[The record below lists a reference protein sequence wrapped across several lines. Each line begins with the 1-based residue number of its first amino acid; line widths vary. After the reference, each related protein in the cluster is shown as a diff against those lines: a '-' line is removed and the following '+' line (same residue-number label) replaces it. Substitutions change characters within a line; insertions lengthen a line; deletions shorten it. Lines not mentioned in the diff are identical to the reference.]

1 MPVAQLL
8 PVAGGLGEP
17 MAQFRPVVGHKEEAP
32 RPQQTPSSQLL
43 EEKSGQI
50 ASVAGSY
57 GGVGH
62 GVPLEQRLL
71 PDTHGDHVR
80 APRRKP
86 PTVGTSG
93 RTGKRAEDGTGSLN
107 KTRLRWTPELH
118 NRFVDVI
125 NFLGGPESTR
135 RYI

>member
-62 GVPLEQRLL
+62 GVEPRELL
-71 PDTHGDHVR
+71 
-80 APRRKP
+80 
-86 PTVGTSG
+86 
-93 RTGKRAEDGTGSLN
+93 
-107 KTRLRWTPELH
+107 
-118 NRFVDVI
+118 
-125 NFLGGPESTR
+125 LGE
-135 RYI
+135 